1 MQKVTSRLLKASAAN
16 TYSVIPVVLLICDD
30 SNMFKSR
37 WMIMI
42 LATSSWLLFLK
53 DKTMFKNE
61 KFDCVK
67 LFFLYLF
74 YLYLF

>member
-1 MQKVTSRLLKASAAN
+1 
-16 TYSVIPVVLLICDD
+16 
-30 SNMFKSR
+30 
-37 WMIMI
+37 MI